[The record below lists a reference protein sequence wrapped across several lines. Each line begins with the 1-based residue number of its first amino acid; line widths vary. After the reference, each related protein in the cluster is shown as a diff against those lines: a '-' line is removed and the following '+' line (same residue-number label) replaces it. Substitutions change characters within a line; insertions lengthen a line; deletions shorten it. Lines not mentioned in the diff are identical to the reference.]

1 MIYLISQLWVWL
13 LLTLVGA
20 AVAGWA
26 YAQERAAPAE
36 RTRRR
41 QRQDILDDL
50 VRLTAED
57 GAPIDSIAMDREADA
72 NRSLLDIRDARIAEL
87 EQSLEQARSRASEL
101 LGEVSA
107 LQRGAPGGEH
117 EEEVR
122 RLRGQVAEL
131 EAERSRTIDV
141 ASEPVIDPE
150 VEAQAALQQW
160 RLRYFEQRVRY
171 LESGTREQVLPIVE
185 EPARSS
191 QAPSWR
197 EREAEARAAYLEN
210 ALREREAEPVDAVA
224 DAPAESPFA
233 ANADVDV
240 LLRWRLLYLERRVA
254 HLQALGVAPATPQ
267 PVSAVADSDRW
278 KWRARYLEAR
288 VRHLESRPPVV
299 VQQAASVIEALADE
313 TPAPPKRRGTKPPVL
328 GAPRNGAPDDFT
340 LIEGVSLQQQSTLYS
355 LGVFHFDQ
363 IAAWTP
369 DHVAWVD
376 NYLRLRGRIEEEE
389 WLEQADEL
397 ARDGP
402 ASARRSTQNEPA

>member
-26 YAQERAAPAE
+26 YAQERAAPGE
-36 RTRRR
+36 RVRRR

-57 GAPIDSIAMDREADA
+57 GAPIDSVAMDREADA
-72 NRSLLDIRDARIAEL
+72 NRSLLGIRDARIAEL
-87 EQSLEQARSRASEL
+87 EQSLEQARSRANEL

-117 EEEVR
+117 EEELR
-122 RLRGQVAEL
+122 RLRGQVADL

-141 ASEPVIDPE
+141 ASEPVVDPE
-150 VEAQAALQQW
+150 IEAQAALQQW

-171 LESGTREQVLPIVE
+171 LETNGHAAQ
-185 EPARSS
+185 PAEVTET
-191 QAPSWR
+191 PNWR
-197 EREAEARAAYLEN
+197 EREAEARAAFLET
-210 ALREREAEPVDAVA
+210 ALREREAAPSEAPVVE
-224 DAPAESPFA
+224 APVESPFA

-254 HLQALGVAPATPQ
+254 HLQSLGAEPAPQ
-267 PVSAVADSDRW
+267 PVAAVADPDRW

-299 VQQAASVIEALADE
+299 APQAAGVIEALADE
-313 TPAPPKRRGTKPPVL
+313 TPAPAKRRGTKPPVL

-363 IAAWTP
+363 IAAWSP

-397 ARDGP
+397 AREGP